1 MMTHFECDFEEFFLP
16 PRRTSASAAAPMRIV
31 CFSTHSYDR
40 ESLQRFNAEGLFAH
54 DIVFL
59 ESKLNEQTVRPLP
72 LRADAHRS

>member
-1 MMTHFECDFEEFFLP
+1 
-16 PRRTSASAAAPMRIV
+16 MRIV

-59 ESKLNEQTVRPLP
+59 ESKLNEQTVRPP
-72 LRADAHRS
+72 HLRPVLRVPRRSSPSAPRPSASS